1 MRTRGPHHGQRT
13 PALLGGVVAVAAVAL
28 FAFSPPVRAG
38 STTVPRDRSSSVPSV
53 SGGSPAAPE
62 QALHRV
68 HAGTAGAAV
77 RLAHPGGC
85 LPVPDQPVAAA
96 RCDGRP
102 GDSFGV
108 ATPTSGPPVRILFCT
123 WLN

>member
-1 MRTRGPHHGQRT
+1 MRTRGPYHGTRH
-13 PALLGGVVAVAAVAL
+13 PALLGGVVAVVALAL
-28 FAFSPPVRAG
+28 FAFPPTVRAV
-38 STTVPRDRSSSVPSV
+38 SATELREQSSAPSA
-53 SGGSPAAPE
+53 SGGPPAAPE

-68 HAGTAGAAV
+68 HAGTAGTAV

-85 LPVPDQPVAAA
+85 LPVPVQPTGA

-102 GDSFGV
+102 CDAFGV
-108 ATPTSGPPVRILFCT
+108 TPHTSGPPLRVLFCT

>member
-1 MRTRGPHHGQRT
+1 MRTRGPYHGSRI

-28 FAFSPPVRAG
+28 SAFSLPARAG
-38 STTVPRDRSSSVPSV
+38 STIEPRDRAPVPSL

-85 LPVPDQPVAAA
+85 LPVPAQPPAAA

-102 GDSFGV
+102 GDSFAV
-108 ATPTSGPPVRILFCT
+108 APPTSGPPLRILFCT